1 MRQLVQGK
9 FIVFTINFAA
19 RLGYYCPPSELAIPA
34 IRNLGAHDLGDRNQ
48 TMNTKTLTLF
58 GILTTMLFSTSVFA
72 ASGWKIDEEASKALV
87 VFQEEISGSEIF
99 LDQAAGYL
107 IFPKVYKAGIGIGA
121 ESGEGALRV
130 GGTTVDFYRTT
141 SGSIG
146 FQLGAQARSIIVVFM
161 TKEALDKFRNASGWK
176 VGVDGSVALIDIGA
190 GKAIDTH
197 NIKDPVVGFVFGSK
211 GLMYN
216 LTLEGSKFSKLDKSE
231 PAEEPASE

>member
-1 MRQLVQGK
+1 MRALHN
-9 FIVFTINFAA
+9 I
-19 RLGYYCPPSELAIPA
+19 
-34 IRNLGAHDLGDRNQ
+34 GAHYAGEWNQ

-58 GILTTMLFSTSVFA
+58 GIVTSLLFSTSAIA
-72 ASGWKIDEEASKALV
+72 AAGWKIDEESDKSLI
-87 VFQEEISGSEIF
+87 VFQEEISGSKVF
-99 LDQAAGYL
+99 LDQSAGYL
-107 IFPKVYKAGIGIGA
+107 IFPKVYKVGIGIGA

-130 GGTTVDFYRTT
+130 GGTTVDYYRTT

-146 FQLGAQARSIIVVFM
+146 FQLGAQAKSVIVVFM
-161 TKEALDKFRNASGWK
+161 TKDALDKFRNATGWK

-197 NIKDPVVGFVFGSK
+197 NIKDPVVGFIFGSK

-231 PAEEPASE
+231 SAEEPASEPASE